1 MEGNYFLI
9 KKMNHDTFSNCHRY
23 VDDTI
28 NRLLKEGK
36 IVAVKVEEYKH
47 PRSLSANAL
56 YWMWMDDL
64 AKLFNS
70 KGMTISS
77 FSVERV
83 SYAEAGLLLEK
94 LQVGASALIK
104 TIEYLLSSYGIT
116 IEIKRKV
123 RIERVQ
129 SEKDYTKDDCHDLC
143 RSMFLSLDAKIL
155 SKTRIETLKSTRT
168 LDSNEFCHY
177 LRQIEQWSIEKLKH
191 VLPDPADNQY
201 RKWEQKQ
208 NE

>member
-1 MEGNYFLI
+1 MEGNYFYI
-9 KKMNHDTFSNCHRY
+9 KQMNHDTFANCHRY

-28 NRLLKEGK
+28 NRLLKDGK

-56 YWMWMDDL
+56 YWMWMEDL

-70 KGMTISS
+70 KGMTIDGKGYDK
-77 FSVERV
+77 E
-83 SYAEAGLLLEK
+83 
-94 LQVGASALIK
+94 
-104 TIEYLLSSYGIT
+104 
-116 IEIKRKV
+116 
-123 RIERVQ
+123 
-129 SEKDYTKDDCHDLC
+129 DCHDLC
-143 RSMFLSLDAKIL
+143 RSMFLGYVEKTL
-155 SKTRIETLKSTRT
+155 SKTHIKTLKSTRT
-168 LDSNEFCHY
+168 LDTNQFCHY